1 MLCASFI
8 VYSFHYYYSRD
19 FLPCVF
25 RSRLSPLI
33 LLILYTNTWEGL
45 CVISQVAPLVAS
57 EKSPI
62 PPGEAQMSFSL
73 KMLWEERIARR
84 ADCEFWSQATQGSGH
99 CCLVFRMLVN
109 KQQQHGAL
117 YRCQLPQW
125 GQPPSGMDI
134 LSSQFTNGETKT
146 EGWITRKW
154 EVRILIQGV
163 WPQSPSFLHNNT
175 SGNNTSVTIFAKIL

>member
-8 VYSFHYYYSRD
+8 FYSFHHYYSRG

-25 RSRLSPLI
+25 RPRLSPLI

-45 CVISQVAPLVAS
+45 CVVSQVAPLVAS

-73 KMLWEERIARR
+73 KMLWEERVARR
-84 ADCEFWSQATQGSGH
+84 ADCKWVLKSGDPGFRSLLPSLQDVGKQAA
-99 CCLVFRMLVN
+99 
-109 KQQQHGAL
+109 AL

-125 GQPPSGMDI
+125 WQPPNGMDI

-146 EGWITRKW
+146 ERWITRKW

-175 SGNNTSVTIFAKIL
+175 SGNNTSVIIFAKIL